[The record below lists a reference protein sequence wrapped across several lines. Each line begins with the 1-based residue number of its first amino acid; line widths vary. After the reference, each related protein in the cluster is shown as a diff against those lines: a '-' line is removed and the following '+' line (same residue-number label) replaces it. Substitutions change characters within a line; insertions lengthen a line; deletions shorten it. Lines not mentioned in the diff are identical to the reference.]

1 MKTEERLIAVSD
13 HNKCEGCR
21 MCISVCPTNSIK
33 IVNNKSV
40 IDHTCIACG
49 ACVNICPKEA
59 IDLKMVVTKIEE

>member
-1 MKTEERLIAVSD
+1 
-13 HNKCEGCR
+13 

-59 IDLKMVVTKIEE
+59 IDLKMVVTKIED